1 MARTSITPVALVGPY
16 PTLQP
21 AVNTLDIALTAAD
34 VANKN
39 QAAQAGSRQIL
50 IAYNSGSTVPR
61 TVTIT
66 SAADDK
72 NRTGDITAYSLGI
85 GELMA
90 FVLKSGGW
98 RQSDGKLYFEADNAE
113 IKFAVINID

>member
-39 QAAQAGSRQIL
+39 QAAQAGSRQVL
-50 IAYNSGSTVPR
+50 LAFNSGVTPH
-61 TVTIT
+61 TVTIS
-66 SAADDK
+66 SAVDVQ
-72 NRTGDITAYSLGI
+72 NRTGDITAYSVGA

-90 FVLKSGGW
+90 FLLKSTGW
-98 RQSDGKLYFEADNAE
+98 RQSDGKLYFEADHAE
-113 IKFAVINID
+113 VKFAVINID

>member
-16 PTLQP
+16 PTLP
-21 AVNTLDIALTAAD
+21 VSANALDIALTAAD

-39 QAAQAGSRQIL
+39 QAAQAGSRQL
-50 IAYNSGSTVPR
+50 LVAFNSGATPH

-72 NRTGDITAYSLGI
+72 NRTGDLSAYSVGA
-85 GELMA
+85 GELAA
-90 FVLKSGGW
+90 FLMKSGGW
-98 RQSDGKLYFEADNAE
+98 RQSDSKLYFEADHAE

>member
-21 AVNTLDIALTAAD
+21 SANALDIALTAAD

-39 QAAQAGSRQIL
+39 QAAQAGSRQLL
-50 IAYNSGSTVPR
+50 IAYNSGAAPH

-66 SAADDK
+66 SAVDEK
-72 NRTGDITAYSLGI
+72 KRSGDITAYSLGAA
-85 GELMA
+85 ELMI
-90 FVLKSGGW
+90 FQLKAGGW
-98 RQSDGKLYFEADNAE
+98 IQSDGKLYFEADHAE
-113 IKFAVINID
+113 VKFAVVNID